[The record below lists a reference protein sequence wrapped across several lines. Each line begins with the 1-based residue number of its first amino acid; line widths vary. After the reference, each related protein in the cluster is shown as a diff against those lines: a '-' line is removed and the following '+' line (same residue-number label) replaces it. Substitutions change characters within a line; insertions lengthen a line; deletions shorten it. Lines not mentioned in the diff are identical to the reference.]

1 MQLIIETQDEKVIQ
15 MILEMIRP
23 FDGTFHEIKPSLPNK
38 IQAKRKKTQTHDLSL
53 VVMANQ
59 ILKGSEPLSEI
70 GEIAFERAFSKSLK
84 TVPTL
89 PNRL

>member
-23 FDGTFHEIKPSLPNK
+23 FNGTFHEIKQSKPVLK
-38 IQAKRKKTQTHDLSL
+38 KKKKTQIHDMSL
-53 VVMANQ
+53 VSLANDVF
-59 ILKGSEPLSEI
+59 KGTEPLSEV
-70 GEIAFERAFSKSLK
+70 GEIAFDRAFSKSLK
-84 TVPTL
+84 TQPTL